1 MSILIVF
8 LDEFERLRLT
18 FLAIVVCKSQVLISL
33 ESTFSKQFGER
44 TKKKKL
50 CSTFWV
56 KSWLPIPPNKKQKL
70 VRAPRPLM

>member
-8 LDEFERLRLT
+8 LDEFECLRLT

-44 TKKKKL
+44 TKKKSYVVPSGLKVGCL
-50 CSTFWV
+50 FLLTKN
-56 KSWLPIPPNKKQKL
+56 KSWF
-70 VRAPRPLM
+70 APQGH